1 MPKQQL
7 VLNDF
12 SGGLNTYQ
20 DPRDL
25 QMNELQTCQNFTFQ
39 RRNSLASIG
48 SFVTHADAG
57 SSQLGTISGGY
68 GLFSFESDFSPV
80 AYEAVD
86 TSQSTNIF
94 FGTGGDDSDV
104 SAGTGTIAGGLN
116 GYSDDV
122 VIVSSHT
129 NSGLKDANITSLKP
143 GDTIMISGTAKNNGL
158 YTISFIGDS
167 ITVANDAADN
177 SYTNSANVIGVQT
190 SPAWLDNINLSAETK
205 AANNTDHGAV
215 SIKTHTLGENL
226 LVLSDVNNGNLD
238 VYKKSNDAFENGAIN
253 AFSLGGAEAS
263 AVPEFAF
270 YAVDNQLRVS
280 DGRNRSAAFEVAW
293 YGYVER
299 NHFRNIT
306 YSNVNVS
313 SSGKGLYKGFYEA
326 NNRLEPPVSA
336 RTDTSD
342 TYPSGQGT
350 TTLSNP
356 NNGGFSI
363 KYTNSSAN
371 AASNW
376 QTETWKIAVSFVYD
390 GNQESLL
397 YVPTSN
403 NTFVTTA
410 GNELT
415 LRVMAKIGAS
425 ITYAARV
432 SGGRIYYKPSDT
444 EGEPWTLLCNVD
456 LEEGVSA
463 SLTGDKTGWTSAS
476 AVTLY
481 SDITILNPN
490 IDTYESINGY
500 SPDVNRNSIGYAGE
514 GWKTGLV
521 TNRRAFVA
529 NIKVKNA
536 LNNNKTIYGDR
547 IMYSMPNKFDT
558 FPSFNFID
566 VVKGD
571 AEAYLKLESFADRL
585 IAFKHNSVQVINI
598 SSPSDTNWFLETDI
612 KNNGVAHPA
621 AVFRS
626 EKGILWANE
635 KGMFL
640 YDGSVIRSLT
650 ENKIAQNEWASFIT
664 AYSIVGYD
672 GNSNM
677 AMVIRDCEN
686 AGVTQGDAYIFDF
699 KTKAWSFATDLLE
712 DSVGNYT
719 NFITDYNGNLTIGT
733 QNNGDIDLKTF
744 SHTTLTSIAT
754 DGVEIKTKDIDFG
767 SPNSI
772 KKIYAV
778 YITYKS
784 DVAQSAPVAYS
795 KDGSTTYTALTGNFI
810 NTSGAWKVLRAYRSS
825 GVEIPIGEFKSIS
838 IRVRNESAATG
849 SGSAGLQINDIAI
862 EYRNIRGK
870 TATSDT

>member
-1 MPKQQL
+1 MAKQQL

-25 QMNELQTCQNFTFQ
+25 QINELQACQNFTFQ
-39 RRNSLASIG
+39 KRNSLVSIG
-48 SFVTHADAG
+48 SFANHVDAG
-57 SSQLGTISGGY
+57 ASQAGTISGGY
-68 GLFSFESDFSPV
+68 GLFSFESDYSPIS
-80 AYEAVD
+80 YEAVD
-86 TSQSTNIF
+86 TSKSTNIYF
-94 FGTGGDDSDV
+94 DPGNGDGDTGGTFVGSF
-104 SAGTGTIAGGLN
+104 SAAGHVIASADASG
-116 GYSDDV
+116 
-122 VIVSSHT
+122 
-129 NSGLKDANITSLKP
+129 NSGLKDTIESNIVP
-143 GDTIMISGTAKNNGL
+143 GTQIKISGTVKNNGI
-158 YTISFIGDS
+158 YTVSGVGDS
-167 ITVANDAADN
+167 VDSRDLNDSGSSGTANIIE
-177 SYTNSANVIGVQT
+177 VIERV
-190 SPAWLDNINLSAETK
+190 NNLSVEII
-205 AANNTDHGAV
+205 AANSSTYGAV
-215 SIKTHTLGENL
+215 SIVTHTLGENL
-226 LVLSDVNNGNLD
+226 LVLSDVANSNLD
-238 VYKKSNDAFENGAIN
+238 VYTKSSDAFSNAQIAMESITTTAQSTQAPEYSFYSVDNALRTSDGKSDSSYQRIKWYGFISRHHFKDIRYDSDGNGSLDTDLNGA
-253 AFSLGGAEAS
+253 A
-263 AVPEFAF
+263 
-270 YAVDNQLRVS
+270 
-280 DGRNRSAAFEVAW
+280 
-293 YGYVER
+293 
-299 NHFRNIT
+299 T
-306 YSNVNVS
+306 
-313 SSGKGLYKGFYEA
+313 LYRGFYDED
-326 NNRLEPPVSA
+326 NLLSPPTSA
-336 RTDTSD
+336 RTNTSD
-342 TYPSGQGT
+342 TYPSA
-350 TTLSNP
+350 SA
-356 NNGGFSI
+356 GFSI

-415 LRVMAKIGAS
+415 LRVMAQIGATS
-425 ITYAARV
+425 GYNGRI

-444 EGEPWTLLCNVD
+444 EGEPWTLLCNIE
-456 LEEGVSA
+456 LESGVSA
-463 SLTGDKTGWTSAS
+463 SLTGDKTSWVAAS
-476 AVTLY
+476 SVTLY

-500 SPDVNRNSIGYAGE
+500 SPDVNYNSIGEYGE
-514 GWKTGLV
+514 GWKTGIV
-521 TNRRAFVA
+521 TNRRAFIA
-529 NIKVKNA
+529 NVRIKNEHNDNV
-536 LNNNKTIYGDR
+536 TVHGDR
-547 IMYSMPNKFDT
+547 LMYSMPNKFDT

-686 AGVTQGDAYIFDF
+686 AGATQGDAYIFDF
-699 KTKAWSFATDLLE
+699 KTKAWSFATDLL
-712 DSVGNYT
+712 DASVGNYT

-744 SHTTLTSIAT
+744 NHTTLTSVAA
-754 DGVEIKTKDIDFG
+754 DGAEIKTKDIDF
-767 SPNSI
+767 SLPNTIKRIYSI
-772 KKIYAV
+772 

-784 DVAQSAPVAYS
+784 DAAQTAPIAYS

-810 NTSGAWKVLRAYRSS
+810 NTSGAWKVLRAYLVQ
-825 GVEIPIGEFKSIS
+825 GVEVPIGDVKSIS

-849 SGSAGLQINDIAI
+849 NSSAGLQINDISI
-862 EYRNIRGK
+862 EYRVLKNK
-870 TATSDT
+870 QATTDT